1 MSVYEKR
8 KRSIIEDLDWN
19 GSSYTASRLLKLLRQ
34 TLSLAITLYLTIYVS
49 KINLKVLIAI
59 QKTKIILFGMDNTLS
74 CLEATSFRGYKLVVL
89 TLPAKHA
96 VDVRR
101 PSSVV

>member
-49 KINLKVLIAI
+49 KINLKSSYSHSEDKDYIVWYG
-59 QKTKIILFGMDNTLS
+59 QHVVMPRGNFLS
-74 CLEATSFRGYKLVVL
+74 WL
-89 TLPAKHA
+89 
-96 VDVRR
+96 
-101 PSSVV
+101 